1 MTKKN
6 RMYLIIASILGAVVL
21 GYQIS
26 KISFSTFVTE
36 LSDIKIGWL
45 LVAIICMLLRWVFEA
60 VILQGLLKRRQ
71 GNYSFKNALRV
82 PMIEHLFNAI
92 TPFSTGGQPAQLVV
106 LAKTGVDA
114 GVAASVCLMKF
125 AVYQVMIVVNFIG
138 CLFFGFHL
146 IANEMRE
153 LSLFVILGFV
163 LNFIVVVALL
173 MIMYFYPLTNWLVDK
188 TMLILGHFMSE
199 EKIDKLT
206 KETKEKMTNFHEES
220 QYMRKEPKVIF
231 RAAFYTFVELLFY
244 YLVPYFILLSLGIQ
258 GVNPF
263 QVIIFHAFIILVIS
277 LFPIPGGAGGAEYS
291 FNLMFATFMLSNS
304 QMVVAV
310 VLWRVITMYLGI
322 FLGVIALWV
331 KPDSHETE
339 KSIPE

>member
-6 RMYLIIASILGAVVL
+6 RIYLIIASLIGAAVL
-21 GYQIS
+21 AYQIS
-26 KISFSTFVTE
+26 KISLSSFLEE
-36 LSDIKIGWL
+36 LSHMNIWWL
-45 LVAIICMLLRWVFEA
+45 VVAVICMLLRWGFEA

-71 GNYSFKNALRV
+71 GHYSFKNALRV

-92 TPFSTGGQPAQLVV
+92 TPFSTGGQPAQLLV

-138 CLFFGFHL
+138 CLIFGFQL
-146 IANEMRE
+146 IASEMRE
-153 LSLFVILGFV
+153 LSFLVILGFA

-173 MIMYFYPLTNWLVDK
+173 MIMYVYPLTNWLVDK
-188 TMLILGHFMSE
+188 GLGIVGHFISE
-199 EKIDKLT
+199 EKLSALE
-206 KETKEKMTNFHEES
+206 KETKEKMANFHEES
-220 QYMRKEPKVIF
+220 QYMRKEPRVIF
-231 RAAFYTFVELLFY
+231 RAAFYTFVELVFY
-244 YLVPYFILLSLGIQ
+244 YLVPYFILLSLGVK

-277 LFPIPGGAGGAEYS
+277 LFPVPGGAGGAEYS
-291 FNLMFATFMLSNS
+291 FNLMFGTFMLTNS

-310 VLWRVITMYLGI
+310 VLWRIITMYLGI
-322 FLGVIALWV
+322 ILGVVAMWV
-331 KPDSHETE
+331 KPDQE
-339 KSIPE
+339 KVTN

>member
-6 RMYLIIASILGAVVL
+6 RLYLMIATLLGALVL

-26 KISFSTFVTE
+26 KISFSTFITE
-36 LSDIKIGWL
+36 LSQMNYWWL
-45 LVAIICMLLRWVFEA
+45 LVAVICMLLRWVFEA
-60 VILQGLLKRRQ
+60 IILQGLLKRRQ
-71 GNYSFKNALRV
+71 GHYSFKNALRV

-92 TPFSTGGQPAQLVV
+92 TPFSTGGQPAQLLV

-138 CLFFGFHL
+138 CLLFGFHL

-153 LSLFVILGFV
+153 LSLLVVLGFA

-188 TMLILGHFMSE
+188 GLSLASHFMSA
-199 EKIDKLT
+199 DKLSKLET
-206 KETKEKMTNFHEES
+206 ETKEKMANFHEES
-220 QYMRKEPKVIF
+220 QYMRKEPRVIF

-291 FNLMFATFMLSNS
+291 FNLMFGTFMLSNS

-310 VLWRVITMYLGI
+310 VLWRIITMYLGI
-322 FLGVIALWV
+322 FLGVVALWV
-331 KPDSHETE
+331 KPDHVAE
-339 KSIPE
+339 KQ